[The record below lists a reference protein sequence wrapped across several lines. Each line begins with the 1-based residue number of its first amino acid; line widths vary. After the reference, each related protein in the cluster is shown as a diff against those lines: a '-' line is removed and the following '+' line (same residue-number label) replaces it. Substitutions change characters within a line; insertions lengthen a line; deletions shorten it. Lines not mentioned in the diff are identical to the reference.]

1 MFKFFLIDGQERAS
15 TVNFLIWVY
24 RSSSKSGSQVPLGAI
39 QYADTHAPFL
49 ETWEIIL
56 SEEKIRQYFQIYT
69 TIMLT
74 NWCKKFL
81 MKNFTNVLIIL

>member
-49 ETWEIIL
+49 ETWEIML
-56 SEEKIRQYFQIYT
+56 REEKIRQYFQIYT
-69 TIMLT
+69 TIM
-74 NWCKKFL
+74 
-81 MKNFTNVLIIL
+81 

>member
-24 RSSSKSGSQVPLGAI
+24 RSPSKSGSQVHLGVI
-39 QYADTHAPFL
+39 QYADTHVPFL

-69 TIMLT
+69 IIM
-74 NWCKKFL
+74 
-81 MKNFTNVLIIL
+81 